1 MQRKDYD
8 FHIRI
13 TEELKSKLEQKRR
26 QEGYRTLSE
35 LGSVI
40 LSDATRDIELNPD
53 TNLKP
58 DAEEEENCV
67 IKITV
72 TKRERELIKSKAQK
86 GNLTVSA
93 FVRKAALDM
102 PVIVLDGF
110 KELVLELSRIGNN
123 LNQLTVLAHLRE
135 ITSVNLEHTNETLK
149 SVLKEVISLKE
160 KVNKETKVKGRGG

>member
-1 MQRKDYD
+1 MQKKDYD
-8 FHIRI
+8 FHIRV
-13 TEELKSKLEQKRR
+13 TEEIKRKLELKRK

-35 LGSVI
+35 LGSII
-40 LSDATRDIELNPD
+40 LSNATRDIELNPD
-53 TNLKP
+53 TNLKS

-160 KVNKETKVKGRGG
+160 KVNKKTKGRGG

>member
-1 MQRKDYD
+1 MQKKDYD
-8 FHIRI
+8 FHIRV
-13 TEELKSKLEQKRR
+13 TEEIKRKLELKRK

-35 LGSVI
+35 LGSII
-40 LSDATRDIELNPD
+40 LSNATRDIELNPD

-102 PVIVLDGF
+102 PVIVVDGF

-135 ITSVNLEHTNETLK
+135 ITSVNLEHTNEALK

-160 KVNKETKVKGRGG
+160 KVNKETKGRGG

>member
-1 MQRKDYD
+1 MQKKDYD
-8 FHIRI
+8 FHIRV
-13 TEELKSKLEQKRR
+13 TEEIKRKLELKRK

-35 LGSVI
+35 LGSII
-40 LSDATRDIELNPD
+40 LSNATRDIELNPD

-160 KVNKETKVKGRGG
+160 KVNKKTKGRGG

>member
-1 MQRKDYD
+1 MQKKDYD
-8 FHIRI
+8 FHIRV
-13 TEELKSKLEQKRR
+13 TEEIKRKLELKRK

-35 LGSVI
+35 LESII
-40 LSDATRDIELNPD
+40 LSNATRDIELNPD

-102 PVIVLDGF
+102 PVIVVDGF

-135 ITSVNLEHTNETLK
+135 ITSVNLEHTNEALK

-160 KVNKETKVKGRGG
+160 KVNKKTKGRGG

>member
-1 MQRKDYD
+1 MQKKDYD
-8 FHIRI
+8 FHIRV
-13 TEELKSKLEQKRR
+13 TEEIKRKLELKRK

-35 LGSVI
+35 LGSII
-40 LSDATRDIELNPD
+40 LSNATRDIELNPD
-53 TNLKP
+53 TNLIS

-72 TKRERELIKSKAQK
+72 TKRERELIKSKAKK

-160 KVNKETKVKGRGG
+160 KVNKKTKGRGG

>member
-160 KVNKETKVKGRGG
+160 KVNKKTKGRGG